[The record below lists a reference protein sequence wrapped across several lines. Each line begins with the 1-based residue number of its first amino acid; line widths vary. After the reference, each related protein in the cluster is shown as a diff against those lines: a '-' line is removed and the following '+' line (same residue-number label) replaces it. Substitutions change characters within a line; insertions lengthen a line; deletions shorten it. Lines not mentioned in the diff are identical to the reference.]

1 MPDIRQEL
9 FFINILIS
17 IDKINRNVKELS
29 YICFVTDEKIFALV
43 TRELQEIG
51 ESAKKIKNNPG
62 SWHGVG
68 IDWKDIIDFRNIV
81 VHRYFGIN
89 PEIIFEVAINEVP
102 QLEKS
107 VIKLLC
113 QSQEKEYILKAI
125 LGMREI
131 FNKINRHKTID
142 YLDDLANLIKI

>member
-29 YICFVTDEKIFALV
+29 YICFVTDEKTFALV

-62 SWHGVG
+62 PWHGVG
-68 IDWKDIIDFRNIV
+68 IDWKDIVDFRNIV

-113 QSQEKEYILKAI
+113 QSQEKEYIFKAI
-125 LGMREI
+125 SGMREI
-131 FNKINRHKTID
+131 FNKINRYKTID
-142 YLDDLANLIKI
+142 YLDDLENLIKI